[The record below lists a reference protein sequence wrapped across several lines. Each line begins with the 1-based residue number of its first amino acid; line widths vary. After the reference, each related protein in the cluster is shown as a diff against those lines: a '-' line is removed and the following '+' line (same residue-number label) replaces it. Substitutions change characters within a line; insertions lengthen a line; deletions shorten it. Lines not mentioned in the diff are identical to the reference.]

1 MKNHSKFMI
10 VFIICIQF
18 SCNQNNNLK
27 QVLLDHFSSES
38 DSLKREAALF
48 IIENMKF
55 HASEIP
61 IVVNKNNRTIMPID
75 FKHENINKLLLLRD
89 SNEISIINRI
99 IPDSNT
105 VNSNSIIEN
114 INLAFSV
121 WNKFEWN
128 KNVPKNIFFEYLLP
142 YKIFN
147 EPLSNWRKEFYFLF
161 LNNELKNDINSDANE
176 IYYKIVVDSLGK
188 DYKYSPSP
196 LKFSEYSGYDEIK
209 AIKQF
214 DCLSGSYLGVYSL
227 RAIGIPATVD
237 FVPLWGSQ
245 NAGHSIEVFWDNNSQ
260 HFRAASGRDLRS
272 LYPAKVFRYT
282 FKYQGGWTEKIKPI
296 LNNDSFILNFLKN
309 DHWIDVTHEHTKTYS
324 VTFEMPLK
332 TNSSFAYLCVY
343 NYGKWQPVFWGKIN
357 ENKIVFENIGVNI
370 LYRIALPT
378 GNTFNLIGDIYKLDN
393 EGVLN
398 KIIPGKNG
406 SIDLRLRKIN
416 KGDNSWLQSNRKY
429 QLLYWDLDQ
438 KWSLVEDKFCNNDSL
453 IIFDKVPMSSLYKL
467 IDLSTEIRRERIF
480 SYENGS
486 QIWW

>member
-1 MKNHSKFMI
+1 
-10 VFIICIQF
+10 
-18 SCNQNNNLK
+18 
-27 QVLLDHFSSES
+27 
-38 DSLKREAALF
+38 
-48 IIENMKF
+48 
-55 HASEIP
+55 
-61 IVVNKNNRTIMPID
+61 
-75 FKHENINKLLLLRD
+75 
-89 SNEISIINRI
+89 
-99 IPDSNT
+99 
-105 VNSNSIIEN
+105 
-114 INLAFSV
+114 
-121 WNKFEWN
+121 
-128 KNVPKNIFFEYLLP
+128 
-142 YKIFN
+142 
-147 EPLSNWRKEFYFLF
+147 
-161 LNNELKNDINSDANE
+161 
-176 IYYKIVVDSLGK
+176 
-188 DYKYSPSP
+188 
-196 LKFSEYSGYDEIK
+196 
-209 AIKQF
+209 
-214 DCLSGSYLGVYSL
+214 
-227 RAIGIPATVD
+227 
-237 FVPLWGSQ
+237 
-245 NAGHSIEVFWDNNSQ
+245 
-260 HFRAASGRDLRS
+260 
-272 LYPAKVFRYT
+272 
-282 FKYQGGWTEKIKPI
+282 
-296 LNNDSFILNFLKN
+296 
-309 DHWIDVTHEHTKTYS
+309 
-324 VTFEMPLK
+324 MPLK